1 MDKAVNKPMYYEKDR
16 AYLWERAWAKV
27 DMAAIRHNFTTIRG
41 ALPAGVKL
49 CCVVKANAYGHGAS
63 KVAPIYEEM
72 GADWFAVSNI
82 EEALQLRRAGVTKP
96 VLILGYTHESCAA
109 ILAENNCSQCVYS
122 AEYGRRLSAAA
133 TEQGVTVK
141 IHIKLDTGMGR
152 LGFQVPGDGEDSVA
166 GAAAVCRLPGL
177 MPEGI
182 FTHFASADEGEA
194 GDAFSNRQVD
204 LFVSAINR
212 LKAEGITF
220 ALRHCANSAALSDH
234 PECRMDMVRAGIVLY
249 GLQPSGD
256 LRQPLSLAPA
266 MSLEAVVSHVKTVA
280 PGTTVS
286 YGRTFVAEKE
296 MRIATVPIGYADG
309 FWRQNASA
317 GVTLTVRGQQAP
329 ILGRVCMDQ
338 LMLDVTHIPEVTIG
352 DLVTVFGAHP
362 ALTAEQLAAAN
373 GTIGYEVVCGVG
385 ERIPRLYV
393 EEGKLVDVLD
403 NLMR

>member
-1 MDKAVNKPMYYEKDR
+1 MNDFM
-16 AYLWERAWAKV
+16 WERTWAQV
-27 DMAAIRHNFTTIRG
+27 DLDAVRQNFRTIRG

-63 KVAPIYEEM
+63 KVAPLYEQM

-82 EEALQLRRAGVTKP
+82 EEALQLRRCGVTRP
-96 VLILGYTHESCAA
+96 VLILGYTPASCADV
-109 ILAENNCSQCVYS
+109 LARENLSQCVYS
-122 AEYGRRLSAAA
+122 ADYGRLLSQQA
-133 TEQGVTVK
+133 EQGGVTVK

-152 LGFQVPGDGEDSVA
+152 LGFQVPGNGEDSVA

-177 MPEGI
+177 EPEGV
-182 FTHFASADEGEA
+182 FTHFASADEGA
-194 GDAFSNRQVD
+194 LGDDFSNRQID
-204 LFVSAINR
+204 RFVSAVNQ

-220 ALRHCANSAALSDH
+220 AIRHCANSAALSDH
-234 PECRMDMVRAGIVLY
+234 PECRLDMVRAGIVLY

-256 LRQPLSLAPA
+256 LRQPLPLTPA
-266 MSLEAVVSHVKTVA
+266 MSLKSVVSHVKTVA

-309 FWRQNASA
+309 FWRQNSLHQVAL
-317 GVTLTVRGQQAP
+317 TLHGQRAP

-338 LMLDVTHIPEVTIG
+338 LMLDVTHIPEVAIG
-352 DLVTVFGAHP
+352 DVATVFGTAP
-362 ALTAEQLAAAN
+362 AVTAEELAAAN
-373 GTIGYEVVCGVG
+373 STIGYEVVCAVG
-385 ERIPRLYV
+385 ERVPRVYV
-393 EEGKLVDVLD
+393 ENGQTVDLLD

>member
-1 MDKAVNKPMYYEKDR
+1 MYDKVSM
-16 AYLWERAWAKV
+16 WERTWAEV
-27 DMAAIRHNFTTIRG
+27 DMTAVRHNYNTIRG

-63 KVAPIYEEM
+63 KVAPLYEQM

-82 EEALQLRRAGVTKP
+82 EEALQLRRHGITKP

-109 ILAENNCSQCVYS
+109 LLAEHDFSQCVYS

-133 TEQGVTVK
+133 TGFGVTVK

-152 LGFQVPGDGEDSVA
+152 LGFQVPGGGEDSVA

-177 MPEGI
+177 EPEGV

-194 GDAFSNRQVD
+194 GDGFSNRQVD
-204 LFVSAINR
+204 LFVSAINQ
-212 LKAEGITF
+212 LKGEGITF
-220 ALRHCANSAALSDH
+220 AIRHCANSAALSDH

-256 LRQPLSLAPA
+256 LRQPLPLVPV
-266 MSLEAVVSHVKTVA
+266 MSLKAVVSHVKTVA
-280 PGTTVS
+280 PGATVS
-286 YGRTFVAEKE
+286 YGRTFTADRE

-309 FWRQNASA
+309 FWRQNSPA
-317 GVTLTVRGQQAP
+317 GVTLTVRGQRAP
-329 ILGRVCMDQ
+329 IVGRVCMDQ
-338 LMLDVTHIPEVTIG
+338 LMLDVTHIPDVAIG
-352 DLVTVFGAHP
+352 DYVTVFGTAP
-362 ALTAEQLAAAN
+362 AITAEELATAN

-385 ERIPRLYV
+385 ERVPRLYV
-393 EEGKLVDVLD
+393 EEGQLVGVLD